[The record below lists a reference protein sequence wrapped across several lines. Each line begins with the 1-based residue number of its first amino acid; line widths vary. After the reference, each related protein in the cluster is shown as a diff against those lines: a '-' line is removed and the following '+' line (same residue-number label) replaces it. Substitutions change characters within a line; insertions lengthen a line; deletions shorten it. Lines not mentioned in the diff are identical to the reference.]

1 MHLIELMTLLLKLLF
16 ADVALTKIDLFQ
28 VLKAGKPLTN
38 AHCAC
43 DRSTVRVTA
52 ANLVLGIPLTAT
64 RGS

>member
-1 MHLIELMTLLLKLLF
+1 MLCSEEKDSF
-16 ADVALTKIDLFQ
+16 R

-52 ANLVLGIPLTAT
+52 ANLVLGKPLTAAVDH
-64 RGS
+64 